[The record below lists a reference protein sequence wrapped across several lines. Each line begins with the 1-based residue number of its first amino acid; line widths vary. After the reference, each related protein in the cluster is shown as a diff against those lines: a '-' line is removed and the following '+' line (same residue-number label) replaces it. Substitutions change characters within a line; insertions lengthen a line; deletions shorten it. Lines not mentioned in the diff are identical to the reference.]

1 LKKELRRF
9 GEAKLNKVTVLG
21 SMNMD
26 IVYRVKDK
34 PKDGETIFGKSIE
47 YICGGK
53 GANQAVS
60 SKRLGAEVCMIG
72 KIGPDANGKIL
83 VDALEKDGIN
93 TSFVTTDKN
102 TNSGTAIISVSDSGS
117 NSIVVIS
124 GSNMKIS
131 KTDIKKAMS
140 EIKTSQFLLSQLEVP
155 MNAISFAFDY
165 AKKNGVKTILNP
177 APSSIIFD
185 EILLNTDI
193 IIPNETEAF
202 QLTGVCV
209 VDLESAKQAAEFFF
223 EKGVGFV
230 IVTLGEKGAALVSKE
245 NAEIL
250 PAIIVKAIDT
260 TAAGDG
266 FVGAIASKLPA
277 SFSYEDLREAVIFG
291 NKVSSIV
298 VQRKGA
304 QPSLPFLYE
313 VKF

>member
-1 LKKELRRF
+1 MKKELRRF

-26 IVYRVKDK
+26 IVYRVKNK

-60 SKRLGAEVCMIG
+60 AKRLGSEVCMIG
-72 KIGPDANGKIL
+72 KIGPDANGAIL
-83 VDALEKDGIN
+83 VNALKKDGIN
-93 TSFVTTDKN
+93 TDFITVDKDTN
-102 TNSGTAIISVSDSGS
+102 TGTAIISVSDSGS

-124 GSNMKIS
+124 GANMQISNA
-131 KTDIKKAMS
+131 DIEKAKS
-140 EIKTSQFLLSQLEVP
+140 EIKASQFLLSQLEVP

-177 APSSIIFD
+177 APASKILD
-185 EILLNTDI
+185 EILINTDI

-202 QLTGVCV
+202 QLTGTCV
-209 VDLESAKQAAEFFF
+209 IDLETAKKAAEFFF
-223 EKGVGFV
+223 NKGVTYV
-230 IVTLGEKGAALVSKE
+230 IVTLGEKGAALISKE
-245 NAEIL
+245 NAEII

-266 FVGAIASKLPA
+266 FVGAIASKLSA
-277 SFSYEDLREAVIFG
+277 EFTYDDLKEAVLFG

-313 VKF
+313 V